1 MAQIAK
7 PDGQLA
13 FPPRMDPVRARWA
26 PLYIEPM
33 VGSGE
38 RITIGVA
45 VANSDGFLV
54 VPVVALNRLGCL
66 YGSENEALLFAATAA
81 LENMKGTL
89 TKEGTDGLDRWA
101 SPFEGI
107 FKGAIRPGAG
117 ASLEHI
123 ARMALTLC
131 SSLVEKLA
139 DNEEAE
145 EPRAAISNSRL
156 ERLIKET
163 VVAARPGLETAFARA
178 FRPGPK
184 ARSTKIGF
192 VGQRIAAN
200 FSLLVPSHLS
210 RQVDDAKAK
219 LWDLAQVQEYVQA
232 KEFNL
237 SGNLNRFE
245 LLIHSVREDDP
256 RYSDKQIEL
265 VREAELE
272 LEMEA
277 DKKVIRSRPLRSPDE
292 IAGIIIEAE
301 AA

>member
-1 MAQIAK
+1 MTQMAK
-7 PDGQLA
+7 PDERLT
-13 FPPRMDPVRARWA
+13 FPPRMDHVRGRWA

-38 RITIGVA
+38 RIAIGVA
-45 VANSDGFLV
+45 VANSNGFVV
-54 VPVVALNRLGCL
+54 VPVAALDRLSCL
-66 YGSENEALLFAATAA
+66 YGTENEALLFAATAA
-81 LENMKGTL
+81 LENIKVAL
-89 TKEGTDGLDRWA
+89 TKEGPSGLDGWA

-107 FKGAIRPGAG
+107 FMGSVRPGAG
-117 ASLEHI
+117 NSLEQI

-139 DNEEAE
+139 DSEEAD
-145 EPRAAISNSRL
+145 EPRAAISDSRL
-156 ERLIKET
+156 ERLIKEK
-163 VVAARPGLETAFARA
+163 VIAARPGLETAFARA
-178 FRPGPK
+178 FQPDPK

-200 FSLLVPSHLS
+200 FSLLVPSQLS
-210 RQVDDAKAK
+210 QRVKDAKAK
-219 LWDLAQVQEYVQA
+219 LWDLAQVQDYVQA

-237 SGNLNRFE
+237 SGTLNRFE
-245 LLIHSVREDDP
+245 LLIHSVGEDDP
-256 RYSDKQIEL
+256 QYSDRQIRQ
-265 VREAELE
+265 VREAEYE

-277 DKKVIRSRPLRSPDE
+277 DRKDIRSRPLRSPDE